1 VASFAYSLYAMNTLD
16 PQFMYMILILP
27 SLFGLTLIGEG
38 MNKLIHE
45 EWSGVISVIFGVIF
59 VAMVVSAYLF
69 FSSYL
74 AGRSV

>member
-1 VASFAYSLYAMNTLD
+1 MSTLD

-45 EWSGVISVIFGVIF
+45 EWNGIISIIFGVIF
-59 VAMVVSAYLF
+59 IGMVAFAYLF

-74 AGRSV
+74 AGKAI

>member
-1 VASFAYSLYAMNTLD
+1 MTTLD

-27 SLFGLTLIGEG
+27 SLFGLTLIEG

-45 EWSGVISVIFGVIF
+45 EWSGIISLIFGVIF
-59 VAMVVSAYLF
+59 VGMVVFAYLF

-74 AGRSV
+74 AGKAA

>member
-1 VASFAYSLYAMNTLD
+1 MTTLD

-27 SLFGLTLIGEG
+27 SLFGITLIGEG

-59 VAMVVSAYLF
+59 IGMVVFAYLF
-69 FSSYL
+69 FSSYI
-74 AGRSV
+74 ASKAV

>member
-1 VASFAYSLYAMNTLD
+1 MSHLD

-45 EWSGVISVIFGVIF
+45 EWGGLISVIFGVMF
-59 VAMVVSAYLF
+59 VGMVVFAYLF

-74 AGRSV
+74 AGKAV